1 MAKYVSTKHM
11 ALTEDYHV
19 VSVNGAALTVIAAY
33 CMVIAL
39 ASVLYLSLL
48 PLMIAIGLWTSV
60 D

>member
-1 MAKYVSTKHM
+1 MAQIEVFH
-11 ALTEDYHV
+11 A
-19 VSVNGAALTVIAAY
+19 VSVNGVALTVIAAY

-48 PLMIAIGLWTSV
+48 PLMIAIGSWTSV

>member
-1 MAKYVSTKHM
+1 MAQIVDFH
-11 ALTEDYHV
+11 A
-19 VSVNGAALTVIAAY
+19 VSVNGAALIVIAAY

-39 ASVLYLSLL
+39 AFVLYLSLL